1 MKRFIYIVMV
11 LVMICS
17 IAGCGARIKRIAND
31 INWVV
36 FDGEPS
42 RDN

>member
-1 MKRFIYIVMV
+1 MKRFLYIVMISV
-11 LVMICS
+11 VIFS
-17 IAGCGARIKRIAND
+17 ITGCGARIKRIAND

>member
-1 MKRFIYIVMV
+1 MRYITWAILV
-11 LVMICS
+11 LVIVFS
-17 IAGCGARIKRIAND
+17 ITGCARTKRIAND
-31 INWVV
+31 VNWIV